1 MNEQNSGK
9 KEIMLTGKMS
19 IKTKLLLL
27 AILPALLVTVILL
40 LIAQKSMNEGMVSE
54 SLDSMKYL
62 QRLISVNHYNYSR
75 NKYKFGPENRVHS
88 ADNNI
93 WSVFLKTTI
102 LMI

>member
-40 LIAQKSMNEGMVSE
+40 LIAQKSMNEGMV
-54 SLDSMKYL
+54 
-62 QRLISVNHYNYSR
+62 LIDIFPVNIIS
-75 NKYKFGPENRVHS
+75 FFPLFCSFIV
-88 ADNNI
+88 
-93 WSVFLKTTI
+93 L
-102 LMI
+102 LLLL

>member
-40 LIAQKSMNEGMVSE
+40 LIAQKSMNEGDGFGE
-54 SLDSMKYL
+54 S
-62 QRLISVNHYNYSR
+62 
-75 NKYKFGPENRVHS
+75 
-88 ADNNI
+88 
-93 WSVFLKTTI
+93 
-102 LMI
+102 